1 MWQALLSPI
10 TTLLG
15 QVLKN
20 RAEEKNAVHKAKMQV
35 IQNTA
40 SWEQLMATASATSWK
55 DEWFTLLLSAPV
67 VAVVWGIG
75 MNDVEILDRI
85 GLAFEELNR
94 LPDWYQYLLFMAV
107 SASFG
112 IRGADKLLALKGKN
126 K

>member
-1 MWQALLSPI
+1 MWQTLISPI
-10 TTLLG
+10 ASLLG

-20 RAEEKNAVHKAKMQV
+20 RSEEKTAVHTAKMQI
-35 IQNTA
+35 IQNNA

-67 VAVVWGIG
+67 VALMWGISV
-75 MNDVEILDRI
+75 NDVEILYRI
-85 GLAFEELNR
+85 GIAFEELNK

-112 IRGADKLLALKGKN
+112 IRGADKLIALKDRK
-126 K
+126 